1 MQPEKIA
8 LRIIGI
14 ICDGR
19 MTDPFIHMTAWWI
32 AFHVRG
38 TEAKNT
44 MLTFAHSIISAIEEN
59 HDPDQEW

>member
-1 MQPEKIA
+1 MQTEKIA
-8 LRIIGI
+8 LRIVGI

-19 MTDPFIHMTAWWI
+19 MTGPFIHMTAWWI

-59 HDPDQEW
+59 HDPDQKW